1 MDDNDDDDKNN
12 DDGDDDDENDTYN
25 DNDDDDD
32 EEEEKEEERNQD
44 ANLNNTDNDDDVQ
57 ILFPSS
63 NKFKFLNLTVWRIY
77 IFSRTPVPLSL
88 VLTME
93 RAWQDIPAKHTSVSA
108 LLALQENTA
117 RKVKYA
123 FDNLFRI
130 SHAQEPMSI
139 AGFYCHVIK
148 NKKLK
153 LFKLLLPIRLGNNM
167 ASATNR
173 DICRWV
179 LLRKRK
185 FISQGTHKHYSNTFS
200 DTMTVQRTN
209 SPKINHF
216 SDSSLG
222 RHVNAAPGKSLE
234 IQACCITKRSAFS

>member
-1 MDDNDDDDKNN
+1 M
-12 DDGDDDDENDTYN
+12 
-25 DNDDDDD
+25 
-32 EEEEKEEERNQD
+32 
-44 ANLNNTDNDDDVQ
+44 
-57 ILFPSS
+57 
-63 NKFKFLNLTVWRIY
+63 
-77 IFSRTPVPLSL
+77 
-88 VLTME
+88 
-93 RAWQDIPAKHTSVSA
+93 
-108 LLALQENTA
+108 
-117 RKVKYA
+117 
-123 FDNLFRI
+123 
-130 SHAQEPMSI
+130 
-139 AGFYCHVIK
+139 
-148 NKKLK
+148 
-153 LFKLLLPIRLGNNM
+153 KLLLPIRLGNNM

-234 IQACCITKRSAFS
+234 IQACCITKRSAFSRSENLSKYYILDALILYESKHSEGSIYNSLVLNFDDVMWKPIDEAKKETPNIKRSW